1 MGYDH
6 LLFLLASFF
15 LCQLVFSSLTCSRD
29 QTLALVE
36 FNQSFVVEA
45 SYSCDEQS
53 YPKTSSWNM
62 SRDCGLWDGVI
73 CDEMSG
79 HVIELDLGCS
89 SLAGTIDSNSSLF
102 QLSHIKRL
110 NLSYNNLYSSKISPK
125 FGRFSNLTHLDLS
138 GSSLSSQIPYEISHL
153 SKLQSLFLSGNS
165 ELRVL
170 PRDFK
175 MLLQNLTQLR
185 ELDLSHVNIFST
197 ISLNFSSHLTT
208 LMLEQLELHGMIPE
222 SIFQRP
228 NLEELYLDLHSC
240 NLSGQIPKS
249 LWNLTRIE
257 TLGLGDNQLEGP
269 IFHLFTEG
277 LQNLNTLRLSNNSLD
292 GAIPSSVFSLPSLS
306 VLDLK
311 NNHFSGQLSD
321 FRYNSALVYIDIINS
336 EPCEPSLACFRTQA
350 VASVDLSNFKQLTSL
365 DLSYNSISLT
375 NDNKVEPYSLREL
388 MLSACE
394 VTELDILRSAKN
406 LFSLDLSHNKIQG
419 RIPDWALSNWMQL
432 HYLNLSHNMLTS
444 IDLLPF
450 LPINTIDLRSN
461 FLQGTL
467 PDVLPL
473 SLELFFM
480 SNDNLTGEIPS
491 SVCNLTSLRVLD
503 LARNNLKGAI
513 PQCLG
518 NMNDQLVVLDM
529 QHNSLSWNLQT
540 TFSSGSQL
548 KSFNLHGNNLEGKIP
563 TSLANCKQ
571 LEVLDLGNNNLNDA
585 FLCAEL
591 PTSLFH
597 NLKSMKR
604 IDDTMAQRD
613 YQDSVTVVTK
623 GMELEVVRILSL
635 YATMDLSSNKFEG
648 HIPSVLGDLIA
659 LRVLNLSHNV
669 L

>member
-45 SYSCDEQS
+45 SYSCDEQF

-102 QLSHIKRL
+102 QLSPIKRL

-138 GSSLSSQIPYEISHL
+138 DSSLSSQIPYEISHL

-222 SIFQRP
+222 SIFHLP
-228 NLEELYLDLHSC
+228 NLEELVLRNNDQLVGYLDLHSC

-257 TLGLGDNQLEGP
+257 TLDLGDNQLEGP
-269 IFHLFTEG
+269 IFHLFTDG
-277 LQNLNTLRLSNNSLD
+277 LQNLNTLRLSHNSLD

-311 NNHFSGQLSD
+311 DNHFSGQLRD
-321 FRYNSALVYIDIINS
+321 FRYNSALVYIDIS
-336 EPCEPSLACFRTQA
+336 ENQLQGPLPMSIQNLVSLVSLVLGHNQLQ
-350 VASVDLSNFKQLTSL
+350 DLSNFEQLTSL

-375 NDNKVEPYSLREL
+375 NDK
-388 MLSACE
+388 
-394 VTELDILRSAKN
+394 K
-406 LFSLDLSHNKIQG
+406 
-419 RIPDWALSNWMQL
+419 L

-480 SNDNLTGEIPS
+480 SNGNRTGEIPS

-571 LEVLDLGNNNLNDA
+571 LEVLDLRNNNLNDA
-585 FLCAEL
+585 FLCGWLQMVDLSCNAFTAEL

-604 IDDTMAQRD
+604 IDDTMMAQRD

-635 YATMDLSSNKFEG
+635 YTTMDLSSNKFEG

-669 L
+669 W

>member
-89 SLAGTIDSNSSLF
+89 SLSGTIDSNSSLF

-170 PRDFK
+170 PCDFK

-222 SIFQRP
+222 SIFYLP

-257 TLGLGDNQLEGP
+257 TLDLGDNQLEGP

-277 LQNLNTLRLSNNSLD
+277 LQNLNTLRLSHNSLD
-292 GAIPSSVFSLPSLS
+292 GAIPSSMFSLPSLS

-311 NNHFSGQLSD
+311 DNHFSGQLRD
-321 FRYNSALVYIDIINS
+321 FRYNSALVYIDIS
-336 EPCEPSLACFRTQA
+336 ENQLQGPLPMSIQNLVSLVSLVLGHNQLQGIPMSLQNLASLTLLDLSCNNFSG
-350 VASVDLSNFKQLTSL
+350 SVDLSNFKQLTSL

-375 NDNKVEPYSLREL
+375 NDNKVEPYSLNKL

-394 VTELDILRSAKN
+394 VTELDFLRSAKN
-406 LFSLDLSHNKIQG
+406 LFTLDLSYNKIQ
-419 RIPDWALSNWMQL
+419 
-432 HYLNLSHNMLTS
+432 
-444 IDLLPF
+444 
-450 LPINTIDLRSN
+450 
-461 FLQGTL
+461 
-467 PDVLPL
+467 
-473 SLELFFM
+473 
-480 SNDNLTGEIPS
+480 
-491 SVCNLTSLRVLD
+491 
-503 LARNNLKGAI
+503 
-513 PQCLG
+513 
-518 NMNDQLVVLDM
+518 
-529 QHNSLSWNLQT
+529 
-540 TFSSGSQL
+540 
-548 KSFNLHGNNLEGKIP
+548 
-563 TSLANCKQ
+563 
-571 LEVLDLGNNNLNDA
+571 
-585 FLCAEL
+585 
-591 PTSLFH
+591 
-597 NLKSMKR
+597 
-604 IDDTMAQRD
+604 
-613 YQDSVTVVTK
+613 
-623 GMELEVVRILSL
+623 
-635 YATMDLSSNKFEG
+635 
-648 HIPSVLGDLIA
+648 
-659 LRVLNLSHNV
+659 
-669 L
+669 

>member
-45 SYSCDEQS
+45 SYSCDEQF

-102 QLSHIKRL
+102 QLSPIKRL

-138 GSSLSSQIPYEISHL
+138 DSSLSSQIPYEISHL

-185 ELDLSHVNIFST
+185 ELDLSH
-197 ISLNFSSHLTT
+197 
-208 LMLEQLELHGMIPE
+208 
-222 SIFQRP
+222 
-228 NLEELYLDLHSC
+228 YLDLHSC

-257 TLGLGDNQLEGP
+257 TLDLGDNQLEGP
-269 IFHLFTEG
+269 IFHLFTDG
-277 LQNLNTLRLSNNSLD
+277 LQNLNTLRLSHNSLD

-311 NNHFSGQLSD
+311 DNHFSGQLRD
-321 FRYNSALVYIDIINS
+321 FRYNSALVYIDIS
-336 EPCEPSLACFRTQA
+336 ENQLQGPLPMSIQNLVSL
-350 VASVDLSNFKQLTSL
+350 
-365 DLSYNSISLT
+365 
-375 NDNKVEPYSLREL
+375 
-388 MLSACE
+388 
-394 VTELDILRSAKN
+394 
-406 LFSLDLSHNKIQG
+406 
-419 RIPDWALSNWMQL
+419 L

-480 SNDNLTGEIPS
+480 SNGNRTGEIPS

-571 LEVLDLGNNNLNDA
+571 LEVLDLRNNNLNDA
-585 FLCAEL
+585 FLCGWVSSKS
-591 PTSLFH
+591 TSFKLA
-597 NLKSMKR
+597 
-604 IDDTMAQRD
+604 IQ
-613 YQDSVTVVTK
+613 
-623 GMELEVVRILSL
+623 
-635 YATMDLSSNKFEG
+635 
-648 HIPSVLGDLIA
+648 
-659 LRVLNLSHNV
+659 
-669 L
+669 

>member
-1 MGYDH
+1 
-6 LLFLLASFF
+6 
-15 LCQLVFSSLTCSRD
+15 
-29 QTLALVE
+29 
-36 FNQSFVVEA
+36 
-45 SYSCDEQS
+45 
-53 YPKTSSWNM
+53 M

-102 QLSHIKRL
+102 QLSPIKRL

-138 GSSLSSQIPYEISHL
+138 DSSLSSQIPYEISHL

-222 SIFQRP
+222 SIFHLP
-228 NLEELYLDLHSC
+228 NLEELVLRNNDQLVGYLDLHSC

-257 TLGLGDNQLEGP
+257 TLDLGDNQLEGP
-269 IFHLFTEG
+269 IFHLFTDG
-277 LQNLNTLRLSNNSLD
+277 LQNLNTL
-292 GAIPSSVFSLPSLS
+292 
-306 VLDLK
+306 
-311 NNHFSGQLSD
+311 
-321 FRYNSALVYIDIINS
+321 RYNSALVYIDIS
-336 EPCEPSLACFRTQA
+336 ENQLQGPLPMSIQNLVSLVSLVLGHNQLQ
-350 VASVDLSNFKQLTSL
+350 DLSNFEQLTSL

-375 NDNKVEPYSLREL
+375 NDNKVEPYSPREL
-388 MLSACE
+388 MLSAC
-394 VTELDILRSAKN
+394 D
-406 LFSLDLSHNKIQG
+406 
-419 RIPDWALSNWMQL
+419 L

-480 SNDNLTGEIPS
+480 SNGNRTGEIPS

-585 FLCAEL
+585 FLCGWGLFQIYNSSKLFPQLQMVDLSCNAFTAEL

-604 IDDTMAQRD
+604 IDDTMMAQRD

-635 YATMDLSSNKFEG
+635 YTTMDLSSNKFEG

-669 L
+669 W